1 MMYFEPMSGIAVVVQ
16 NTPPDTTDVISYAPS
31 VINDGTAAADQLLSA
46 ESAQSFMQMQF
57 RMAAANNL
65 GLGAVTSGWA

>member
-31 VINDGTAAADQLLSA
+31 VINDGTAASDQLLSA

-57 RMAAANNL
+57 RMAAANIL

>member
-1 MMYFEPMSGIAVVVQ
+1 MLYFAPMSGLTVVVQ
-16 NTPPDTTDVISYAPS
+16 NTPPDTTDIISYPPS
-31 VINDGTAAADQLLSA
+31 VMGDGTAAADQLLSQ

-57 RMAAANNL
+57 RMAAANIL